1 MRSGRRSGPGGSP
14 VARRRR
20 PGSARGQEG
29 RFRVPAD
36 GGGAASGRAGARPR
50 LDEQRVNERAACRT
64 RPLPR
69 PDGEGDC
76 APIPADDEGGRQT
89 HHTVLGVDLAVRIEN
104 DWEGET
110 QLVGVAPDRST
121 LLASVDSDDGQPL
134 LPEFTVEP
142 LQHGHLR
149 ATLQTPA
156 RPEVQENH
164 LPPEVRQRD
173 LARIDRASAEVG
185 RRGAGGIAD
194 EVEWF
199 EERCHRRFGSHR
211 TTLGDDEQRARE
223 QTSVARTPRPPRSP
237 RRPQADRRYRQG
249 FATISRI
256 SRRSV
261 SLYTTVVYSDTRSE
275 EHTSELQSLAYLV
288 CRLLLEKKKIP

>member
-1 MRSGRRSGPGGSP
+1 MI
-14 VARRRR
+14 RR
-20 PGSARGQEG
+20 P
-29 RFRVPAD
+29 P
-36 GGGAASGRAGARPR
+36 
-50 LDEQRVNERAACRT
+50 
-64 RPLPR
+64 
-69 PDGEGDC
+69 
-76 APIPADDEGGRQT
+76 
-89 HHTVLGVDLAVRIEN
+89 
-104 DWEGET
+104 
-110 QLVGVAPDRST
+110 RST
-121 LLASVDSDDGQPL
+121 LFPYTTLFRS
-134 LPEFTVEP
+134 P

-223 QTSVARTPRPPRSP
+223 QTSLARTPRPPRSP

-261 SLYTTVVYSDTRSE
+261 SLYTTVVSGFSMTHFLRITPWRSMRKNV
-275 EHTSELQSLAYLV
+275 LVAVIRLSL
-288 CRLLLEKKKIP
+288 RIP